1 MFLIF
6 LIFGSIQVTS
16 RKDQEQYWVNTHRP
30 YRFIPVR
37 ELAEMFKRFHV
48 GSQMLDELSEPFDK
62 AMSHKAALA
71 TDRYATSKFELFKA
85 VFNREWL
92 LMKRNSVVTIFK
104 CIQVPHP
111 SLSHPQKLE
120 DSTPFPEADF
130 VDLRCDK

>member
-1 MFLIF
+1 M
-6 LIFGSIQVTS
+6 TS

-62 AMSHKAALA
+62 ERSHKAALA
-71 TDRYATSKFELFKA
+71 TEKYATSKFDLFKA

-104 CIQVPHP
+104 CIQVRH
-111 SLSHPQKLE
+111 LSFSITK
-120 DSTPFPEADF
+120 A
-130 VDLRCDK
+130 